1 MSIAELQR
9 KKRKHSKRAAQ
20 GTAAAA
26 RGQPSQS
33 GASLPPSATPE
44 DQRCVSLADSGL
56 NTSSAGAAR
65 PCSTHMPHS
74 LELGSWPFA
83 C

>member
-1 MSIAELQR
+1 MTIPGRTKVSIAELQR

-33 GASLPPSATPE
+33 GASLPPLATPE
-44 DQRCVSLADSGL
+44 DQRCVL
-56 NTSSAGAAR
+56 
-65 PCSTHMPHS
+65 
-74 LELGSWPFA
+74 
-83 C
+83 

>member
-1 MSIAELQR
+1 MPPKCPHELMRQLAVVGAVTIPGRAKVSIAELQR

-44 DQRCVSLADSGL
+44 DQRCV
-56 NTSSAGAAR
+56 T
-65 PCSTHMPHS
+65 
-74 LELGSWPFA
+74 
-83 C
+83 

>member
-26 RGQPSQS
+26 RALPSQS
-33 GASLPPSATPE
+33 GASLPLSATPE
-44 DQRCVSLADSGL
+44 DQRYVTLRLEGSYCDILHCVK
-56 NTSSAGAAR
+56 
-65 PCSTHMPHS
+65 
-74 LELGSWPFA
+74 
-83 C
+83 

>member
-26 RGQPSQS
+26 RAHPSQS

-44 DQRCVSLADSGL
+44 DQRCVVPATRGFA
-56 NTSSAGAAR
+56 NSALCAA
-65 PCSTHMPHS
+65 
-74 LELGSWPFA
+74 
-83 C
+83 